1 MGEKIIGESAPG
13 GRSRRIDPRE
23 LKRLS
28 VLEPRKALGAIAF
41 DWAMIAAAIAVSE
54 YAGNPLVYLIA
65 VVLIAGRMHALGCMI
80 HEAAHYRII
89 RNRSLSDG
97 MSDLLLAWPVL
108 ATVDGYRQNHL
119 AHHQHANT
127 DEDPDWT
134 AKLGMPQFTFPQ
146 KLARGIAQL
155 LGYLIAVNSL
165 RDMLH
170 MAKRMG
176 KNDRSTLQYKLLR
189 IGFYVSAAVVFT
201 LLGIWREVALYW
213 VVPFLTFFCLFLYIR
228 SVAEHFGSMDYGDE
242 LTSSRTVYPHAW
254 EKLFFAPHNINY
266 HLEHH
271 LYPGVPF
278 YNLPELHAILMRN
291 RTYADKA
298 HITRGYTTG
307 LPAECFAP
315 NAPLLPNRHPVSY

>member
-1 MGEKIIGESAPG
+1 MGEQIVG
-13 GRSRRIDPRE
+13 GKSRRIDPKQ

-28 VLEPRKALGAIAF
+28 VLEPQKALAAIAF
-41 DWAMIAAAIAVSE
+41 DWAMIAAAIAISE
-54 YAGNPLVYLIA
+54 YFGNVFVYLIA

-89 RNRSLSDG
+89 RNRKLSDW

-119 AHHQHANT
+119 AHHQYANS

-146 KLARGIAQL
+146 KVARGVTQL
-155 LGYLIAVNSL
+155 LGYLVAVNSL

-189 IGFYVSAAVVFT
+189 VGFYVAAAAIFT
-201 LLGIWREVALYW
+201 LFGIWREVALYW

-228 SVAEHFGSMDYGDE
+228 SVAEHFGSMDYSDE
-242 LTSSRTVYPHAW
+242 LTSDAPSIRTPGRSCSSRPTTSTTTWSTICIPVCRSTIY
-254 EKLFFAPHNINY
+254 
-266 HLEHH
+266 
-271 LYPGVPF
+271 
-278 YNLPELHAILMRN
+278 RSC
-291 RTYADKA
+291 
-298 HITRGYTTG
+298 TR
-307 LPAECFAP
+307 
-315 NAPLLPNRHPVSY
+315 S

>member
-1 MGEKIIGESAPG
+1 MGEQVKDDQVKN
-13 GRSRRIDPRE
+13 GRNRRIDPKE

-28 VLEPRKALGAIAF
+28 VLEPRKALLAIAA
-41 DWAMIAAAIAVSE
+41 DWALIAGAVALSE
-54 YAGNPLVYLIA
+54 YADNLAVYLVA

-89 RNRSLSDG
+89 RNRKVSDW

-127 DEDPDWT
+127 DDDPDWT

-146 KLARGIAQL
+146 KLARGITQL
-155 LGYLIAVNSL
+155 LGYLIAINSL

-176 KNDRSTLQYKLLR
+176 KNDRSTRQYKMLR
-189 IGFYVSAAVVFT
+189 LGFYLLAAVIFT

-213 VVPFLTFFCLFLYIR
+213 AVPFLTFFCLFLYVR

-278 YNLPELHAILMRN
+278 YNLPELHRILMRDKA
-291 RTYADKA
+291 YAAKA

-315 NAPLLPNRHPVSY
+315 NAPLLPNQHPASY

>member
-1 MGEKIIGESAPG
+1 MGEKAGSG
-13 GRSRRIDPRE
+13 KRRRIDPKQ

-28 VLEPRKALGAIAF
+28 VLEPPKALLAIAF
-41 DWAMIAAAIAVSE
+41 DWAVIAAAIAISE
-54 YAGNPLVYLIA
+54 YAGNPLVYLLA
-65 VVLIAGRMHALGCMI
+65 VLLIAGRMHALGCMI

-89 RNRSLSDG
+89 RNRRLSDW
-97 MSDLLLAWPVL
+97 MSDLLLAWPLL

-146 KLARGIAQL
+146 KLARGITQL

-170 MAKRMG
+170 MARRMG
-176 KNDRSTLQYKLLR
+176 KNDRSTRQYKMLR
-189 IGFYVSAAVVFT
+189 LGFHVAAALIFT
-201 LLGIWREVALYW
+201 LFGIWREVALYW
-213 VVPFLTFFCLFLYIR
+213 VVPFLTFFCLFLYVR

-278 YNLPELHAILMRN
+278 YNLPELHRILMGDKA
-291 RTYADKA
+291 YAEKA
-298 HITRGYTTG
+298 HITHGYTTG
-307 LPAECFAP
+307 LAAECFAP
-315 NAPLLPNRHPVSY
+315 NAPLLPDQHPASY

>member
-1 MGEKIIGESAPG
+1 MVVYLGLGSVMSE
-13 GRSRRIDPRE
+13 RNRRIDPRE

-28 VLEPRKALGAIAF
+28 ILQPWKSLAAIAA
-41 DWAMIAAAIAVSE
+41 DWAIIVAAIAVSE
-54 YAGNPLVYLIA
+54 YAGNAFVYLLS
-65 VVLIAGRMHALGCMI
+65 VLVIAGRMHALGCLV

-89 RNRSLSDG
+89 KARRLSDW
-97 MSDLLLAWPVL
+97 MSDLLLAWPML

-127 DEDPDWT
+127 DDDPDWT
-134 AKLGMPQFTFPQ
+134 AKRGMAQFTFPQ
-146 KLARGIAQL
+146 KVARGLVQL
-155 LGYLIAVNSL
+155 LGYLVAVNSI
-165 RDMLH
+165 RDMVH
-170 MAKRMG
+170 MAKRMS
-176 KNDRSTLQYKLLR
+176 KNDRSTRGYKLLR
-189 IGFYVSAAVVFT
+189 LGFYVAAAAIIT
-201 LLGIWREVALYW
+201 LAGIWREFALYW
-213 VVPFLTFFCLFLYIR
+213 LVPFFTVFCLFLYVR
-228 SVAEHFGSMDYGDE
+228 SVAEHFGSMDYTDE

-291 RTYADKA
+291 KAYADRA

-307 LPAECFAP
+307 LPAECFSP
-315 NAPLLPNRHPVSY
+315 SAPLLPSQHPVSY